1 MNSNETCHRC
11 RSKEATYT
19 CLMCDSFKYLCN
31 QCDLY
36 VHGLPSKKKHKRAI
50 CNYDNQ
56 KMEITNHNNTNTN
69 NNIFQTQ
76 TQNLNVI
83 NQTKPLQQNEKMN
96 FINYNQIEK
105 IDKIDKN
112 DKNEKNEV
120 FNSTIKSFP
129 TKMVT
134 CQIDNQRIGSVD
146 WDSKFNFSSTITGT
160 NDFMKTTQ
168 KENFGVEN
176 KNINI
181 VENSYNYL
189 SPVEQK
195 ENFNT
200 LPNKLSV
207 TEDSLVRENLGY
219 NPNPNPNNPFFSVKP
234 ANFNTFSREYMTELK
249 NIFEKEKNELIYKN
263 NTLQT
268 NLDRLKIN
276 FTEQVK

>member
-1 MNSNETCHRC
+1 MNSNSNEICHRC

-19 CLMCDSFKYLCN
+19 CLMCESFKNLCN

-50 CNYDNQ
+50 CNYGNQ
-56 KMEITNHNNTNTN
+56 SIQSE
-69 NNIFQTQ
+69 FV
-76 TQNLNVI
+76 NLNSQ
-83 NQTKPLQQNEKMN
+83 NSQPYQNEKTN
-96 FINYNQIEK
+96 FISYNK
-105 IDKIDKN
+105 IDRKEKSEEYNSSNKN
-112 DKNEKNEV
+112 FPSKMIQAPNEKA
-120 FNSTIKSFP
+120 
-129 TKMVT
+129 
-134 CQIDNQRIGSVD
+134 VD
-146 WDSKFNFSSTITGT
+146 WDSKFNFSSTLTGT

-168 KENFGVEN
+168 KENFGQEN

-181 VENSYNYL
+181 VDNSFNYL
-189 SPVEQK
+189 SPLEQK
-195 ENFNT
+195 ENLNSNFNT

-207 TEDSLVRENLGY
+207 TEDSLVRENY
-219 NPNPNPNNPFFSVKP
+219 VNSYIQNPYSNQNLNNPLLIEQPKP

-276 FTEQVK
+276 FTEQVIIKFF